1 MMDSVILV
9 QAESTMPIYEY
20 QCDACRQRIER
31 LQRLEDPL
39 LTVCPKCGGAMH
51 KRFSVPAL
59 QFKGSG
65 WYVTDYA
72 RQQNGS
78 VSSEKKPAEKSPV
91 KASGGSDSV

>member
-1 MMDSVILV
+1 MGAVTLIQVAS
-9 QAESTMPIYEY
+9 EMPIYEY
-20 QCDACRQRIER
+20 QCDACHQRIER

-72 RQQNGS
+72 RRQNGS
-78 VSSEKKPAEKSPV
+78 VSSEKKPAEKLPV
-91 KASGGSDSV
+91 KASGGADSV